1 MRRSPEDA
9 LDNLK
14 AEGSLSLFDL
24 TSEEISFLDRS
35 LNCCVCFVDMVNSTS
50 NIAEIVSDRRI
61 IGKYYSIFI
70 NTMAVLAK
78 NYGAK
83 IIKSAGDALIFYFPD
98 SSDTYNE
105 AAFKD
110 ILECFTTMILARDII
125 NAKLH
130 SENLPS
136 VSYRISA
143 DYGKVEVATS
153 TSSKGREDLFGS
165 TMNICAKINSMAEPN
180 GIVIGGDLYQII
192 KSFSFIDKY
201 YQFKELRG
209 GYSIG
214 FTHRDL
220 IYRVLSKNNND
231 ISEIVVNSV
240 NELFTSKR
248 TSTIKDIQVKQQ
260 QQPQSP
266 SQLLQQSQQKKQPLQ
281 QQQKHSAN
289 IMIVDDE
296 LDILYTYKHIL
307 SAEGYNVE
315 AFTDP
320 QEALMHFV
328 QLPDPSSYYQVVL
341 LDIRMPRLN
350 GLQLFYKMKTLSP
363 KIKIMF
369 SSALDVAE
377 EVVGILPG
385 MKYDDIIKKPV
396 AREYFVNK
404 INSAVNNST
413 QDHLENLR
421 V

>member
-9 LDNLK
+9 SDNLG
-14 AEGSLSLFDL
+14 AESSLSLFDL
-24 TSEEISFLDRS
+24 ASEEISFLNRS
-35 LNCCVCFVDMVNSTS
+35 MNCCIGFVDMINSTKVT
-50 NIAEIVSDRRI
+50 AEMVSDRRK
-61 IGKYYSIFI
+61 IGQYYSIFI

-83 IIKSAGDALIFYFPD
+83 IIKSAGDALIFYFPETSD
-98 SSDTYNE
+98 SSNE

-143 DYGKVEVATS
+143 DYGKVEIATS

-180 GIVIGGDLYQII
+180 GIVIGGDLYQIV

-201 YQFKELRG
+201 YQFRELRA
-209 GYSIG
+209 GYSVG
-214 FTHRDL
+214 FNRMYPV
-220 IYRVLSKNNND
+220 YRALSKNNND
-231 ISEIVVNSV
+231 ISEIARNSI
-240 NELFTSKR
+240 NELITSKK
-248 TSTIKDIQVKQQ
+248 TSKIIDIQAKQQQESSQLLQHSQQKQQ
-260 QQPQSP
+260 QQ
-266 SQLLQQSQQKKQPLQ
+266 
-281 QQQKHSAN
+281 QQQKYSAN
-289 IMIVDDE
+289 IMVVDDE
-296 LDILYTYKHIL
+296 LDILHTYKYIL

-320 QEALMHFV
+320 HDALMHFV
-328 QLPDPSSYYQVVL
+328 QLPDPSSYYQLVL

-350 GLQLFYKMKTLSP
+350 GLQLFYKIKTLSP
-363 KIKIMF
+363 KIKVMF
-369 SSALDVAE
+369 CSALDVAE
-377 EVVGILPG
+377 EVVSILPG

-396 AREYFVNK
+396 QREYFISK
-404 INSAVNNST
+404 INSALNNST
-413 QDHLENLR
+413 QDHFENLR
-421 V
+421 A

>member
-1 MRRSPEDA
+1 M
-9 LDNLK
+9 
-14 AEGSLSLFDL
+14 
-24 TSEEISFLDRS
+24 
-35 LNCCVCFVDMVNSTS
+35 NCCIGFVGMVDSTKAT
-50 NIAEIVSDRRI
+50 AEMVSDRRN
-61 IGKYYSIFI
+61 IGQYYSIFI
-70 NTMAVLAK
+70 NTMAILAK

-83 IIKSAGDALIFYFPD
+83 IVKSAGDALIFYFTETSD
-98 SSDTYNE
+98 SSNE

-201 YQFKELRG
+201 YQFRELRG
-209 GYSIG
+209 GYSVD
-214 FTHRDL
+214 FNHVYPV
-220 IYRVLSKNNND
+220 YRTLSKNNDD
-231 ISEIVVNSV
+231 ISEIVVKSV

-260 QQPQSP
+260 QPQLP
-266 SQLLQQSQQKKQPLQ
+266 SQLLQQSQQKKQPRQ
-281 QQQKHSAN
+281 QQQKHSVN

-320 QEALMHFV
+320 QEALMRFV
-328 QLPDPSSYYQVVL
+328 QLPDPSSYYQLVL

-350 GLQLFYKMKTLSP
+350 GLQLFYKIKKLSP

>member
-9 LDNLK
+9 LDNLE

-83 IIKSAGDALIFYFPD
+83 IVKSAGDALIFYFPD
-98 SSDTYNE
+98 SSDPTNE

-130 SENLPS
+130 SEGGNLPS

-143 DYGKVEVATS
+143 DYGRVEVATS

-192 KSFSFIDKY
+192 KSFSSFVNNNNNNNGY
-201 YQFKELRG
+201 EFKELRG
-209 GYSIG
+209 GYSMG
-214 FTHRDL
+214 FDNVYPV
-220 IYRVLSKNNND
+220 YRALSKNNNATSRMD
-231 ISEIVVNSV
+231 INNINQLSSLNEAPKIKEDIGAKQQSSQLLLQNSQ
-240 NELFTSKR
+240 R
-248 TSTIKDIQVKQQ
+248 QQ
-260 QQPQSP
+260 QQQRYST
-266 SQLLQQSQQKKQPLQ
+266 
-281 QQQKHSAN
+281 N

-296 LDILYTYKHIL
+296 PDTLFTYEWFL
-307 SAEGYNVE
+307 SDEGYNVE

-320 QEALMHFV
+320 QEALKHLV
-328 QLPDPSSYYQVVL
+328 QLADPSSYYQLVL

-350 GLQLFYKMKTLSP
+350 GLQLFNTIKML
-363 KIKIMF
+363 
-369 SSALDVAE
+369 VQ
-377 EVVGILPG
+377 IL
-385 MKYDDIIKKPV
+385 
-396 AREYFVNK
+396 R
-404 INSAVNNST
+404 
-413 QDHLENLR
+413 
-421 V
+421 

>member
-9 LDNLK
+9 LDNLE

-83 IIKSAGDALIFYFPD
+83 IVKSAGDALIFYFPD
-98 SSDTYNE
+98 SSDPTNE

-130 SENLPS
+130 SEGGNLPS

-192 KSFSFIDKY
+192 KSFSVVDQ
-201 YQFKELRG
+201 YQFRELNT
-209 GYSIG
+209 GYSVG
-214 FTHRDL
+214 FSHK
-220 IYRVLSKNNND
+220 YSVYYVLSKNNNNTFGLN
-231 ISEIVVNSV
+231 INSI
-240 NELFTSKR
+240 NHLFASKKTSKIR
-248 TSTIKDIQVKQQ
+248 DIQAK
-260 QQPQSP
+260 QPQQS
-266 SQLLQQSQQKKQPLQ
+266 SQLLQQSQQKQKQ
-281 QQQKHSAN
+281 KYSTN

-296 LDILYTYKHIL
+296 PDTLFTYECFL
-307 SAEGYNVE
+307 SDEGYNVQP
-315 AFTDP
+315 FTDP
-320 QEALMHFV
+320 QEALKHFV
-328 QLPDPSSYYQVVL
+328 QLPDPTSYYKLAL
-341 LDIRMPRLN
+341 LDVRMPRLN
-350 GLQLFYKMKTLSP
+350 GIQLFNTIKTLSP

-369 SSALDVAE
+369 CSALDIAKE
-377 EVVGILPG
+377 LTSILPDI
-385 MKYDDIIKKPV
+385 KYDDIIKKPLK
-396 AREYFVNK
+396 REYFISK
-404 INSAVNNST
+404 INSVLNPRPVHFESLGA
-413 QDHLENLR
+413 
-421 V
+421 